1 MSNVMNTPAEL
12 IETEYPLRVE
22 RHELRDGSG
31 GPGRRRGGDGMR
43 RVYRVLAEEA
53 RLTTVVERVRIAPW
67 GFDGG
72 EDGQPSAVWLERGG
86 KRKLLR
92 GKGSVE
98 LRRDDVVVVETAGG
112 GGFGADS

>member
-1 MSNVMNTPAEL
+1 MNPEF
-12 IETEYPLRVE
+12 
-22 RHELRDGSG
+22 GSRSSTRCASSG
-31 GPGRRRGGDGMR
+31 TSITRAPIGSVPPSGDGMR

-53 RLTTVVERVRIAPW
+53 RLTTVVERARIAPW

-112 GGFGADS
+112 GGFGSGSG